1 MLFNWCQFRY
11 AQGGLFQEA
20 MFLYTYL
27 YRAEIDIQDTNKEID
42 RQSQRQMPIRHSYF
56 LYLAVLTRE
65 SNLLVEKTSPK
76 NSFFHLIG
84 ETHAWDA
91 FFDLNCAKSCVSQ
104 CWFLYYGQTMDSSIS
119 VLWAAKTSKIFEKKK
134 CNDNPLF
141 WEFIITLS
149 TPEEDTYQPW
159 LATSWQQFTFSS
171 HW

>member
-56 LYLAVLTRE
+56 LYLVVLTRE

-76 NSFFHLIG
+76 NSFFRLIG
-84 ETHAWDA
+84 ETHTWTPSLILIAPSHVYPNVD
-91 FFDLNCAKSCVSQ
+91 FYIMAK
-104 CWFLYYGQTMDSSIS
+104 TMDSSIS
-119 VLWAAKTSKIFEKKK
+119 VL
-134 CNDNPLF
+134 
-141 WEFIITLS
+141 
-149 TPEEDTYQPW
+149 
-159 LATSWQQFTFSS
+159 
-171 HW
+171 